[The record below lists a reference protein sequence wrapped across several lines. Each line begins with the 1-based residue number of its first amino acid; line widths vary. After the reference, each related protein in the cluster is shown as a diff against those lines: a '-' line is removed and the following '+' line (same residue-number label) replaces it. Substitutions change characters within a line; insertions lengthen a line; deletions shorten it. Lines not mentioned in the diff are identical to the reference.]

1 MAKTWQNRGVAQNG
15 RRFFMPAT
23 STSPRLRVACAGLGW
38 VATHRHLP
46 VMTRDA
52 RYQVVGLID
61 KQGERAHKAAAQ
73 FGINRV
79 APTDDLSSIPWLDEV
94 DAITISTNPFAH
106 APLIRAAL
114 EAGKHVLTEK
124 PFVLDADEGADLVEL
139 ARERGK
145 TLGIVHN
152 FQFSN
157 SFLALQRDI
166 ARGKLGKLTSV
177 QAIQFSNPR
186 RRLPPWYDEL
196 PLGLFFDESP
206 HLLYLLRALS
216 PAKLELLDVQN
227 FAQPKLQTPALLNA
241 TFRGQTK
248 LGASLPISLSFNF
261 VASVSEWQLLVW
273 GERGCGMVDVFRDIY
288 LRLPN
293 DGLHTTKT
301 VLRTSAR
308 ATWQH
313 WAQHFTSGVQHL
325 RGELFYGNREVFA
338 RFAEA
343 ALRGQEQ
350 PRAIGGDDALAVL
363 QLQHQIIERARAH
376 SHS

>member
-1 MAKTWQNRGVAQNG
+1 MTETTNER
-15 RRFFMPAT
+15 
-23 STSPRLRVACAGLGW
+23 RLRVACAGLGW

-46 VMTRDA
+46 VMMRDP
-52 RYQVVGLID
+52 RYRVVGLID
-61 KQGERAHKAAAQ
+61 RQGERAQRAAAQ
-73 FGINRV
+73 FGVARV
-79 APTDDLSSIPWLDEV
+79 APTDDLGSIDWLDEV

-124 PFVLDADEGADLVEL
+124 PFVLDADEGAQLVEL
-139 ARERGK
+139 ARDQGR

-152 FQFSN
+152 FQFSS
-157 SFLALQRDI
+157 SFLRLQRDI
-166 ARGKLGKLTSV
+166 ARGRLGGITSV

-206 HLLYLLRALS
+206 HLIYLLRALC
-216 PAKLELLDVQN
+216 PAGLELEQVQSV
-227 FAQPKLQTPALLNA
+227 AQPKLQTPALLNA
-241 TFRGQTK
+241 TLCGQIVK
-248 LGASLPISLSFNF
+248 NGARQNVPISLSFNF
-261 VASVSEWQLLVW
+261 VASVSEWQLIVW

-293 DGLHTTKT
+293 DGLHTTAT
-301 VLRTSAR
+301 VARTSAA
-308 ATWQH
+308 ATFQH
-313 WAQHFTSGVQHL
+313 WAQHFTSGIGHL

-343 ALRGQEQ
+343 ALSEKA
-350 PRAIGGDDALAVL
+350 PRAISGEDALAVL
-363 QLQHQIIERARAH
+363 QLQHQIIERVRA
-376 SHS
+376 

>member
-1 MAKTWQNRGVAQNG
+1 MSKPQY
-15 RRFFMPAT
+15 
-23 STSPRLRVACAGLGW
+23 PRPLRVACVGLGW

-46 VMTRDA
+46 VMMREP
-52 RYQVVGLID
+52 RYRVVGLID
-61 KQGERAHKAAAQ
+61 KRAERAHEAAAR
-73 FGINRV
+73 FGIARV

-114 EAGKHVLTEK
+114 KAGKHVLTEK
-124 PFVLDADEGADLVEL
+124 PFVLDADEGAQLVEL
-139 ARERGK
+139 AREREK

-166 ARGKLGKLTSV
+166 ARGKLGKLTSI

-216 PAKLELLDVQN
+216 PDKLELLDACN
-227 FAQPKLQTPALLNA
+227 FAQPKMQTPALLNA

-308 ATWQH
+308 ATMQH
-313 WAQHFTSGVQHL
+313 WAQHLTSGVQHL
-325 RGELFYGNREVFA
+325 RGELFYGNREVFS

-343 ALRGQEQ
+343 ALRGQGQ
-350 PRAIGGDDALAVL
+350 PRAIGGADALAVL
-363 QLQHQIIERARAH
+363 QLQHQIIERARATTH
-376 SHS
+376 L